1 VSTVRGEILLKVSKQ
16 WFLALLLSLSAV
28 ANAVP
33 LWAQSEPDTII
44 LDDNRGGTDSSSP
57 AASSQEPE
65 PERVPKE
72 STSAGTGTVLQGGV
86 TYTVPRGTPIKLKLA
101 SVPTYAMKMMERD
114 LDGNLLPA
122 RLGQEITARVSEDLF
137 VDNSKVIPEGTIFHG
152 RVSKIL
158 PPRRV
163 GRPGSLE
170 LSFDQIITPDGRKFA
185 FKAEADN
192 FKPSTMKT
200 KAKGFGIIAAHAA
213 GGAIVGALV
222 AYQIFG
228 WQETVAMHGYN
239 IAGGAAAGALM
250 ATGYAIMRH
259 GPRATLEPG
268 DDLNMQIDRDLLMP
282 VAVEA
287 RAKKSPYLISGIDV
301 KIEKSKLVRDGLGGH
316 QFTIDALI
324 NNESDHNLS
333 SIDLF
338 IEDTNGN
345 RAPIFSDDDNEDDSG
360 MLFTIKPHTRQH
372 VHMSFQ
378 VPYPKLKRQLVWL
391 RHEDHTVCYREPLR

>member
-1 VSTVRGEILLKVSKQ
+1 M
-16 WFLALLLSLSAV
+16 

-33 LWAQSEPDTII
+33 LLAQSEAETTIE
-44 LDDNRGGTDSSSP
+44 DSRAGTDNSP
-57 AASSQEPE
+57 PTPSRPKQVADP
-65 PERVPKE
+65 PTKE
-72 STSAGTGTVLQGGV
+72 STGNSTGTFLQGQV

-122 RLGQEITARVSEDLF
+122 KEGQEITARVSEDLF

-152 RVSKIL
+152 HVSKIL

-170 LSFDQIITPDGRKFA
+170 ISFDQIITPDGKKFA
-185 FKAEADN
+185 FKADADN

-259 GPRATLEPG
+259 GPKATLEPG

-282 VAVEA
+282 AAVEA
-287 RAKKSPYLISGIDV
+287 RPKKSANMISDLDIKV
-301 KIEKSKLVRDGLGGH
+301 EKSKLVRDGLGGYL
-316 QFTIDALI
+316 FTIDAI
-324 NNESDHNLS
+324 VHNNSDHSLS

-345 RAPIFSDDDNEDDSG
+345 RAPLCCDESDDSA
-360 MLFTIKPHTRQH
+360 MLFTVKPHTRQH
-372 VHMSFQ
+372 IHMSFQ

-391 RHEDHTVCYREPLR
+391 KHEDRTVCYRQPLR